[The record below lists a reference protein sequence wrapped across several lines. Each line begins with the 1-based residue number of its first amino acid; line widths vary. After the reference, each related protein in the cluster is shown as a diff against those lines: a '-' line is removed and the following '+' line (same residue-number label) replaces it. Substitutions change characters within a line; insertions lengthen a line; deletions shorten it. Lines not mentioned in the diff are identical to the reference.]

1 MRSVWPFGRM
11 HLALTRDRM
20 TPLDLRPL
28 SIGELFDRAFVLYRR
43 HFWLFVGLTAV
54 PGVFALALTLAQ
66 AGFQA
71 AVMPPPGA
79 AADAGPSPE
88 NIAAAVGFFLTML
101 GSMIIYWV
109 VYMIAFGATTFA
121 VSEIYFG
128 RDVSILTVLG
138 RMRGR
143 IGALILLLIWMG
155 IRLAAVAFV
164 GFVLV
169 VLSIGTGSA
178 TSPVIGGL
186 LALVF
191 GAATAGMLL
200 FMTLRYGLAVPALI
214 VESVSP
220 HAAVRRSITLT
231 EGRLGRVALLVL
243 CSTLITYATVLLFQ
257 GPFLAAGMVAGLETT
272 TGFWLNVVGGV
283 TGTVGATLTTPFM
296 IIGLALIYYDAR
308 IREEGFDL
316 ELALASLDR

>member
-1 MRSVWPFGRM
+1 
-11 HLALTRDRM
+11 M
-20 TPLDLRPL
+20 TALDLRPL

-71 AVMPPPGA
+71 AVMPGPGA
-79 AADAGPSPE
+79 APDAEPNPE
-88 NIAAAVGFFLTML
+88 NVAAAVGFFLTML
-101 GSMIIYWV
+101 GSMVIYWV

-121 VSEIYFG
+121 VSEIYVG
-128 RDVSILTVLG
+128 RTVSILSVLG
-138 RMRGR
+138 RLRGR
-143 IGALILLLIWMG
+143 IGSLILLLVWIG
-155 IRLAAVAFV
+155 IRLAALGFG

-169 VLSIGTGSA
+169 ALALGAAGA
-178 TSPVIGGL
+178 ASPVLGGL
-186 LALVF
+186 LALLF
-191 GAATAGMLL
+191 AAATAGALL

-214 VESVSP
+214 VEGLSP
-220 HAAVRRSITLT
+220 HAAVRRSIELS

-243 CSTLITYATVLLFQ
+243 CATLITYATVVLFQ
-257 GPFLAAGMVAGLETT
+257 GPFLAAAMIAGLETT
-272 TGFWLNVVGGV
+272 TGFWLNIVGAV
-283 TGTVGATLTTPFM
+283 TGSVGTTLTTPFM

-308 IREEGFDL
+308 IREEGFDV

>member
-1 MRSVWPFGRM
+1 
-11 HLALTRDRM
+11 M
-20 TPLDLRPL
+20 TQLDLRPL

-79 AADAGPSPE
+79 APDAVPNPE
-88 NIAAAVGFFLTML
+88 NVAAAVGFFFTML

-121 VSEIYFG
+121 VSEIYVG
-128 RDVSILTVLG
+128 REVAILPVLG

-143 IGALILLLIWMG
+143 IGALILLLIWIG
-155 IRLAAVAFV
+155 IRLALVAFGGLLLV
-164 GFVLV
+164 GFA
-169 VLSIGTGSA
+169 IGAGGVA
-178 TSPVIGGL
+178 SPVLGGL
-186 LALVF
+186 LALLF
-191 GAATAGMLL
+191 GAATAGVLL

-214 VESVSP
+214 VEGLSP
-220 HAAVRRSITLT
+220 HAAVRRSIALS

-243 CSTLITYATVLLFQ
+243 CATLITYATVVLFQ
-257 GPFLAAGMVAGLETT
+257 GPFLAAAMVTGLETT
-272 TGFWLNVVGGV
+272 AGFWLNVVGAV
-283 TGTVGATLTTPFM
+283 TGTIGTTLTTPFM

-308 IREEGFDL
+308 IREEGFDV

>member
-1 MRSVWPFGRM
+1 M

-20 TPLDLRPL
+20 TQLDLRPL

-71 AVMPPPGA
+71 AVMPQPGA
-79 AADAGPSPE
+79 AADAGPNPE
-88 NIAAAVGFFLTML
+88 NVAAAVGFLLTML

-121 VSEIYFG
+121 VSEIYLG
-128 RDVSILTVLG
+128 RHVSILPVLG

-143 IGALILLLIWMG
+143 IGVLILLLIWIG
-155 IRLAAVAFV
+155 IRLAAVAFA
-164 GFVLV
+164 GFVLAG
-169 VLSIGTGSA
+169 LAIGAGGA
-178 TSPVIGGL
+178 TSPILGGL
-186 LALVF
+186 LALLF
-191 GAATAGMLL
+191 AAATAGILL

-214 VESVSP
+214 VEGLSP
-220 HAAVRRSITLT
+220 HPAVRRSIELT

-243 CSTLITYATVLLFQ
+243 CATLITYATVVLFQ
-257 GPFLAAGMVAGLETT
+257 GPFLAAAMVAGLETT
-272 TGFWLNVVGGV
+272 TGFWLNVAGAV
-283 TGTVGATLTTPFM
+283 TGTIGTTLTTPFM

-308 IREEGFDL
+308 IREEGFDV

>member
-1 MRSVWPFGRM
+1 
-11 HLALTRDRM
+11 M
-20 TPLDLRPL
+20 TSLDLRPL

-71 AVMPPPGA
+71 AVMPEPGA
-79 AADAGPSPE
+79 APDAGPAPE
-88 NIAAAVGFFLTML
+88 DVAAAVGFFLTML
-101 GSMIIYWV
+101 GSMVIYWV

-121 VSEIYFG
+121 VSEIYVG
-128 RDVSILTVLG
+128 RTVSIRPVLG
-138 RMRGR
+138 RLRGR
-143 IGALILLLIWMG
+143 IGSLILLLVWIGM
-155 IRLAAVAFV
+155 RLAALGFG

-169 VLSIGTGSA
+169 ALALGAAGA
-178 TSPVIGGL
+178 ASPVLGGL
-186 LALVF
+186 LALLF
-191 GAATAGMLL
+191 AAATLGALL

-214 VESVSP
+214 VEELSP
-220 HAAVRRSITLT
+220 HAAVRRSIELS

-243 CSTLITYATVLLFQ
+243 CATLITYATVVLFQ
-257 GPFLAAGMVAGLETT
+257 GPFLAAAMIAGLETT
-272 TGFWLNVVGGV
+272 TGFWLNVVGAV
-283 TGTVGATLTTPFM
+283 TGTVGTTLTTPFM

-308 IREEGFDL
+308 IREEGFDV